1 MIFPTSAEMYLFNHK
16 MRKIIFKLGFVVVM
30 VLPLVLSIELGRIY
44 EIKCDNK
51 GLLTTGE
58 RVLSKI
64 NLANINASIISQSY
78 SLEEDCSSSI

>member
-1 MIFPTSAEMYLFNHK
+1 MYVLNHK

-51 GLLTTGE
+51 SLLATGE

-78 SLEEDCSSSI
+78 SLEVDCSSSI